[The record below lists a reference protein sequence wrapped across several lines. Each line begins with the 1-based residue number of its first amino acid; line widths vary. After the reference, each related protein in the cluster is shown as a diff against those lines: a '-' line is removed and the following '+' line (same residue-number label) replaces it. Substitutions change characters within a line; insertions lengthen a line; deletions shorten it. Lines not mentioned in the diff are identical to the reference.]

1 MSTMEIGS
9 RSDDEL
15 DEVNR
20 LVDDLLETQPDPAS
34 DQTTFAGAQFDR
46 GLAWVH
52 FPVGLG
58 GLAVSPKYQPIINGR
73 VFAAGATNPFP
84 RNPMGYGMCG
94 PTIVEWGTPEQK
106 EKYLRRIFTA
116 EDIWC
121 QLFSEPGA
129 GSDVAGLATMAV
141 QDGDEWVLN
150 GQKVWTSLGH
160 RARFGLIICR
170 TDPEAVKHAG
180 ITAFVV
186 DMHAPGVEVRP
197 LRQMT
202 GGAEFNEVYFTNVRV
217 PATEMLGRPGD
228 GWRVSLTTLMNE
240 RTSIGGA
247 TPPRGSGPIAS
258 AVELW
263 QALPDE
269 DRSPALLDRLMSV
282 WIEAEVIRLNNLR
295 ASGNRKMGVPGPEGS
310 VGKLAGAENNKRV
323 YEVCMDLLGA
333 DGLLSGGY
341 DVEEDGRQSTGN
353 DAIIR
358 AFLRSRA
365 NSIEGGTSEVLRNI
379 LGERVLGLPG
389 DVRVDREV
397 PWNKVPRWLMPRH

>member
-1 MSTMEIGS
+1 MSTTDTVESTDRDPG
-9 RSDDEL
+9 
-15 DEVNR
+15 EVER
-20 LVDDLLETQPDPAS
+20 LVDELLTELPDPAA
-34 DQTTFAGAQFDR
+34 DQVAFAGEQFDR

-58 GLAVSPKYQPIINGR
+58 GLGVSPKYQPTINAR
-73 VFAAGATNPFP
+73 VFAAGATNPFM

-94 PTIVEWGTPEQK
+94 PTIVEWGSAEQK
-106 EKYLRRIFTA
+106 QKYLRRIFTA

-129 GSDVAGLATMAV
+129 GSDVAGLSTMAV
-141 QDGDEWVLN
+141 RDGDTWVLN

-160 RARFGLIICR
+160 RARWGLIICR

-202 GGAEFNEVYFTNVRV
+202 GGAEFNEVYFTDVKV
-217 PATEMLGRPGD
+217 PATEILGRPGD

-240 RTSIGGA
+240 RTAIGGA
-247 TPPRGSGPIAS
+247 IPPRGSGPIAS
-258 AVELW
+258 AVEIW
-263 QALPDE
+263 RALPGDE
-269 DRSPALLDRLMSV
+269 RSPATLDRLMQV
-282 WIEAEVIRLNNLR
+282 WIEAEVIRLNNIR
-295 ASGNRKMGVPGPEGS
+295 AANNRKMGVPGPEGS
-310 VGKLAGAENNKRV
+310 IGKLAGAENNKRV
-323 YEVCMDLLGA
+323 YEVCVDLLGA
-333 DGLLSGGY
+333 RGLLSGGY
-341 DVEEDGRQSTGN
+341 EVADDEQPAGD
-353 DAIIR
+353 DAVIR

-389 DVRVDREV
+389 DVRVDRDV
-397 PWNKVPRWLMPRH
+397 PWNQVPRG